1 MKIAILGSAYPLRG
15 GLASYNE
22 RLAKQFQE
30 EGHEVKI
37 FTFSLQYPSVFF
49 PGKTQLSESPP
60 PECLDIEVC
69 LNSINPFSWL
79 GTFLKIQA
87 FKADL
92 LVMKFWLPF
101 MGPCLGSIAYL
112 VRFFSKTKVVTIV
125 DNMIPHESR
134 TGDYWL
140 SKYFVG
146 SCNAFIAMSDSVLDD
161 IKSFT
166 NKLLRLHPHPLFDNF
181 GQKCTKEE
189 ACKKLGLNSK
199 FDYMLFF
206 GFIRDYK
213 GLDLLMEAC
222 ALMETEFP
230 KLKLLVAGEFYSNE
244 EHYKKLEK
252 SFDLGNRLIWH
263 DHFISD
269 EMVRYYFSLADLVV
283 QPYKTATQSGVT
295 QIAYHFE
302 KPMIVTRVGGLP
314 ELVPHGKVG
323 YVSDLDPLDIKE
335 SIMRFY
341 NEADHKKML
350 QNIKEFKKAFSWASM
365 SSTILDIYKE
375 LH

>member
-1 MKIAILGSAYPLRG
+1 LKIAILGSAYPLRG

-22 RLAKQFQE
+22 RLARQLKE

-37 FTFSLQYPSVFF
+37 YTFSLQYPSVFF
-49 PGKTQLSESPP
+49 PGKTQFSESPP
-60 PECLDIEVC
+60 PESLDIEIC
-69 LNSINPFSWL
+69 LNSINPFTWIS
-79 GTFLKIQA
+79 TALKIQA
-87 FKADL
+87 FQADL
-92 LVMKFWLPF
+92 LIMKYWLPF
-101 MGPCLGSIAYL
+101 MGPCLGSVAYWL
-112 VRFFSKTKVVTIV
+112 RIFTKTKVLTIV

-134 TGDYWL
+134 PGDYWF

-146 SCNAFIAMSDSVLDD
+146 ANHAFIAMSDSVLDD

-166 NKLLRLHPHPLFDNF
+166 SKLLRLHPHPLFDNF
-181 GQKCTKEE
+181 GKKCTKQE
-189 ACKKLGLNSK
+189 ACKKLDLNPEY
-199 FDYMLFF
+199 DYMLFF

-222 ALMETEFP
+222 ALMKTQLP

-244 EHYKKLEK
+244 EFYKTLEK
-252 SFDLGNRLIWH
+252 SLDLEDRVIWH

-295 QIAYHFE
+295 QIAYHFD

-314 ELVPHGKVG
+314 ELVPHDKVG
-323 YVSDLDPLDIKE
+323 YVTDLAPDDIKE
-335 SIMRFY
+335 AILLFY
-341 NEADHKKML
+341 TKADHAKML
-350 QNIKEFKKAFSWASM
+350 GCIQEQKKAFSWASM
-365 SSTILDIYKE
+365 CAVILDIYKE